1 MRIRG
6 NPKEENNE
14 TKGTANGQANYRE
27 LGTIPRRRKI
37 FPACGGV
44 SFLWM
49 ATRFC
54 GQEAVMSERS
64 LIEKGYSRYLADG
77 DYAIDT
83 ATGFPLIVR
92 DNQRRHYIRTCE
104 VFGFFHEFGSVY
116 SKNLRPITKE
126 EFETAK
132 AQMNSQG

>member
-1 MRIRG
+1 
-6 NPKEENNE
+6 
-14 TKGTANGQANYRE
+14 
-27 LGTIPRRRKI
+27 
-37 FPACGGV
+37 
-44 SFLWM
+44 
-49 ATRFC
+49 
-54 GQEAVMSERS
+54 MSERS